1 MTNRLTEG
9 DQDSVVLEP
18 VAPRQHLAERNLSS
32 VGRFGFH
39 QAPSI
44 GNAMHMSI
52 DADSWLRERLGHDQV
67 GGLAADT
74 LEGHQQID
82 LIGHQSVKL
91 VDQVAADST
100 NHPRLGAIETDRIDE
115 ALESPGR

>member
-1 MTNRLTEG
+1 MANRLPEG

-18 VAPRQHLAERNLSS
+18 VAPGQNFAERKLGA

-52 DADSWLRERLGHDQV
+52 DADSRLRESLGHDEI
-67 GGLAADT
+67 GGFAADAFK
-74 LEGHQQID
+74 GHEQID
-82 LIGHQSVKL
+82 LIGHESMKL
-91 VDQVAADST
+91 VDQVAADAT
-100 NHPRLGAIETDRIDE
+100 NQPRSE
-115 ALESPGR
+115 

>member
-1 MTNRLTEG
+1 MANRLSEG

-18 VAPRQHLAERNLSS
+18 VAPRQHFAERNLGS
-32 VGRFGFH
+32 VRRFGFH

-44 GNAMHMSI
+44 GNAMHVSI
-52 DADSWLRERLGHDQV
+52 DADSRLRESLGHDQV
-67 GGLAADT
+67 GGLAAYT
-74 LEGHQQID
+74 LEGQQQVV

-100 NHPRLGAIETDRIDE
+100 NHPRLGAIESDRIDK
-115 ALESPGR
+115 ALE